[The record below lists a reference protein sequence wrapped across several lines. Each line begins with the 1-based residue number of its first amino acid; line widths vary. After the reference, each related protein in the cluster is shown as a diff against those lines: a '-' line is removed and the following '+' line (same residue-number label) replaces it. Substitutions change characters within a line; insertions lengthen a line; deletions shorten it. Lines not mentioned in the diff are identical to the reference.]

1 MPLKPRKGHKK
12 PGQPS
17 KYTQAIG
24 DKVCELIASGHSLN
38 EVAAKPGMP
47 AKSQILRWA
56 AHSANAQFCNQ
67 YTKAMEIRLEGM
79 ADDIHDIADNGR
91 NDWMERNGQQV
102 TNPEALNRSRL
113 RCDVRKWTLARLLP
127 KKYGDKIQQEISGQD
142 GTPLAAVIR
151 IVGSDKPNA

>member
-24 DKVCELIASGHSLN
+24 DKICELLAAGKSLN
-38 EVAAKPGMP
+38 EVGVTPGMP

-56 AHSANAQFCNQ
+56 AHSDNVGFRDQ
-67 YTKAMEIRLEGM
+67 YAKAMEIRLESM
-79 ADDIHDIADNGR
+79 ADDLIDIADDGR
-91 NDWMERNGQQV
+91 NDWMERNGEQV

-113 RCDVRKWTLARLLP
+113 RCDVRKWALSRLLP